1 MFRQLRWRAMRVLT
15 VVGNRPQF
23 VKSAPL
29 SVALREA
36 EIEEI
41 VVHTGQH
48 WDPELSQV
56 FFEELGL
63 PEPAQRLDLRTAE
76 IEALTPAVRAVVDAE
91 RPDAVLVLGDTNSTL
106 AGARAAAAAGLP
118 LAHVEAGL
126 RSGDLSMPEERAR
139 IEVDG
144 LASLLLCPDERSVAT
159 LAAEGVGG
167 TALVVGDV
175 MADATLRFAP
185 IARERVPPPHDPG
198 TYVVATVHRE
208 ANVRPERLRRIVGRP
223 LARVDEP
230 VVFPAHPRTAAV
242 LRAEGIPLAP
252 NVELREPLGY
262 LAFASAASQ
271 ARVIATDSGGLQ
283 KEAYWYRVPCV
294 TMRPS
299 TEWVDT
305 VEQGANVLVDDD
317 PDAIEAAVR
326 DAAFPSGAPSALR
339 RRPRRGAD
347 RERARRDVN
356 RQHPPGSACD
366 TVLQV
371 RSRG

>member
-1 MFRQLRWRAMRVLT
+1 MKILT

-29 SVALREA
+29 GEAFREA
-36 EIEEI
+36 GLEEV

-48 WDPELSQV
+48 WDDELSRV

-63 PEPAQRLDLRTAE
+63 AEPAHRLDLRTPDLDAMTAP
-76 IEALTPAVRAVVDAE
+76 IRAVIDAE
-91 RPDAVLVLGDTNSTL
+91 SPDLVLVLGDTNSTL
-106 AGARAAAAAGLP
+106 AGARAAAAEGVP
-118 LAHVEAGL
+118 IAHVEAGL

-139 IEVDG
+139 MEVDR
-144 LASLLLCPDERSVAT
+144 LATLLLCPDERSAAT
-159 LAAEGVGG
+159 LRDEGVPGR
-167 TALVVGDV
+167 TAVVGDV

-185 IARERVPPPHDPG
+185 IARERVPPPHSPG

-208 ANVRPERLRRIVGRP
+208 ANVRPERLRRIVQGLSR
-223 LARVDEP
+223 LDET
-230 VVFPAHPRTAAV
+230 VVLPAHPRTAAV
-242 LRAEGIPLAP
+242 LETELIPLGE

-305 VEQGANVLVDDD
+305 VVVGANVLVDDD
-317 PDAIEAAVR
+317 PDALVAAVGSAR
-326 DAAFPSGAPSALR
+326 FPAEAPPLYGDGHAAGRIVSAL
-339 RRPRRGAD
+339 
-347 RERARRDVN
+347 
-356 RQHPPGSACD
+356 GS
-366 TVLQV
+366 L
-371 RSRG
+371 